1 MTRVWIVLF
10 FLIAVCNFFLERKEL
25 INNVYRYNILVY
37 SEFPSKIKKSVY
49 HTKKKFD
56 KIFFSIVG
64 VFTIIALYSVWKESF
79 IPISL
84 SFFIGMAIISIFQ
97 LAIIDVLDDKTK

>member
-1 MTRVWIVLF
+1 MTRIWILLF
-10 FLIAVCNFFLERKEL
+10 FIISICNFFLERKEL
-25 INNVYRYNILVY
+25 INNVYRYNMLLY
-37 SEFPSKIKKSVY
+37 SGFPSKIKKSVY

-64 VFTIIALYSVWKESF
+64 IFTIIALYSIWKGSF

-84 SFFIGMAIISIFQ
+84 SFFIGMAIISTFQ
-97 LAIIDVLDDKTK
+97 LAVIDVLDETQ